1 METQKKAVKTKPK
14 YNLFQNSAFMLAL
27 GWREHKS
34 VVLLCVAIALLGVG
48 VNLMELLLAP
58 TVLGKVESSVPLSE
72 LFATIALF
80 TLVLLILRAAR
91 AYADSNVLFGR
102 VHVRLKL
109 VRRIDETFA
118 SASFPHT
125 EDPEVIGRYEK
136 CFNVVNSNQAA
147 GEHIWTVLTT
157 LAESLLGF
165 AVYLAFLSA
174 VDPFLLLIAVLT
186 SAAAYFGGKRFNG
199 WGYRHCEEENEHFTR
214 MNYINNRQTD
224 PKLAK
229 DIRIFGM
236 RPWLTALQE
245 DALALYRAFIV
256 RGERVYIWARVI
268 SLALTFLRNGVA
280 YIYLLDMTLRE
291 GLPAS
296 EFLLYFSAIGGFTA
310 QITSIFEQFSVLHR
324 ESLELSAL
332 REFFELPR
340 LFHFEDGEKLEPVPD
355 GVYEIRLS
363 HVSFRYPGAQTDTL
377 HDINL
382 TIRPGEKLAV
392 VGLNGAGKTTLVKL
406 ICGFY
411 DPTEGEVLLNGVDI
425 RRYDRRDY
433 YRHFSAVFQQFSVL
447 ASTLAENVAQC
458 VEGIDKTR
466 VRACI
471 RQAGLDE
478 AVAKLPHGI
487 ETHIGREV
495 YEDGVELSGGELQRL
510 MLARALYKDAP
521 LVVLDEP
528 TAALDPI
535 AESEIYEKYN
545 NLTRGRSAIFI
556 SHRLASTR
564 FCDRILFIAD
574 GGIAEEGSHEAL
586 LKRAGRY
593 AGLFEIQ
600 SRYYQEGG
608 KGNGED

>member
-1 METQKKAVKTKPK
+1 M
-14 YNLFQNSAFMLAL
+14 
-27 GWREHKS
+27 
-34 VVLLCVAIALLGVG
+34 
-48 VNLMELLLAP
+48 
-58 TVLGKVESSVPLSE
+58 
-72 LFATIALF
+72 
-80 TLVLLILRAAR
+80 
-91 AYADSNVLFGR
+91 
-102 VHVRLKL
+102 
-109 VRRIDETFA
+109 
-118 SASFPHT
+118 
-125 EDPEVIGRYEK
+125 
-136 CFNVVNSNQAA
+136 
-147 GEHIWTVLTT
+147 
-157 LAESLLGF
+157 
-165 AVYLAFLSA
+165 
-174 VDPFLLLIAVLT
+174 
-186 SAAAYFGGKRFNG
+186 
-199 WGYRHCEEENEHFTR
+199 
-214 MNYINNRQTD
+214 
-224 PKLAK
+224 
-229 DIRIFGM
+229 
-236 RPWLTALQE
+236 
-245 DALALYRAFIV
+245 
-256 RGERVYIWARVI
+256 
-268 SLALTFLRNGVA
+268 
-280 YIYLLDMTLRE
+280 
-291 GLPAS
+291 
-296 EFLLYFSAIGGFTA
+296 
-310 QITSIFEQFSVLHR
+310 
-324 ESLELSAL
+324 
-332 REFFELPR
+332 
-340 LFHFEDGEKLEPVPD
+340 
-355 GVYEIRLS
+355 
-363 HVSFRYPGAQTDTL
+363 
-377 HDINL
+377 
-382 TIRPGEKLAV
+382 
-392 VGLNGAGKTTLVKL
+392 
-406 ICGFY
+406 
-411 DPTEGEVLLNGVDI
+411 LLNGVDI